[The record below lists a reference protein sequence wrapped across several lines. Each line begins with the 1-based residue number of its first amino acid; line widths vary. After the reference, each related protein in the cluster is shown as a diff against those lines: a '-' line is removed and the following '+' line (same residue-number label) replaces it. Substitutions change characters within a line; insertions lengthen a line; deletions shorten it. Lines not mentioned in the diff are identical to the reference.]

1 MINLFARAYIL
12 ICIYR
17 AGACVSSVPIHAK
30 RKVVG
35 SAFAFSAKEIS
46 CFAHQNNLNCLGK
59 QVVLMG
65 KTTYLDMSLCLF
77 LPFLDG

>member
-1 MINLFARAYIL
+1 MINLFARAYIYI

-59 QVVLMG
+59 QVVLLL
-65 KTTYLDMSLCLF
+65 KISCF
-77 LPFLDG
+77 DGQNNLS